1 MSTCQG
7 LVQESKSTR
16 ENPEPHGTQG
26 DLQEL
31 STPTLI
37 INEKMLYFTDTHLED
52 VWSELA
58 HDLLLNCLLKL
69 NEPNWYHLFLGTFN
83 EEFKFKNLSYGLLR
97 ASLSQIL
104 ESRSEDVL
112 VSSNQQNFNFYGF
125 LKASEILSKFEC
137 VVSFL
142 LLNSAENNKVL
153 GGLKPKI
160 KAFMFWRNFLFD
172 LLFDQFDALNLS
184 FNNPLTE
191 WMVQEMIGAT
201 FGKTLCNVQQ
211 QRPHFIPNN
220 STTSDSSNI
229 INKKNYNSFVE
240 KGKLLAEIAK
250 LGFFHSTR
258 KRVACVEQSA
268 PLICDILHT
277 RLLCLGPMIPYIH
290 IQGNLHPSSL
300 FTQRIF
306 EAMFHRTFP
315 PNDAH
320 FVADARAFDELLE
333 NLLSSCQLID
343 LVRQHS
349 KNHIQLM
356 QIMHNDEAF
365 NEVRQNFVMF
375 VLNTLRIEYTFAFY
389 AQKKKSK

>member
-1 MSTCQG
+1 M
-7 LVQESKSTR
+7 
-16 ENPEPHGTQG
+16 
-26 DLQEL
+26 
-31 STPTLI
+31 
-37 INEKMLYFTDTHLED
+37 
-52 VWSELA
+52 
-58 HDLLLNCLLKL
+58 
-69 NEPNWYHLFLGTFN
+69 GTFN
-83 EEFKFKNLSYGLLR
+83 EEFRNLSYGSLR
-97 ASLSQIL
+97 TRLSQIL
-104 ESRSEDVL
+104 DSHGEDLPLLSKVEH
-112 VSSNQQNFNFYGF
+112 QYFNFYGF
-125 LKASEILSKFEC
+125 LKATESLSKLEH
-137 VVSFL
+137 VLSFL
-142 LLNSAENNKVL
+142 PYNSAENL
-153 GGLKPKI
+153 SLWRPELRRKI
-160 KAFMFWRNFLFD
+160 NSFLFWRNFLFD

-191 WMVQEMIGAT
+191 WMVQEMIGST
-201 FGKTLCNVQQ
+201 FGKTLGNVQEPC
-211 QRPHFIPNN
+211 PHFIANN

-349 KNHIQLM
+349 TNHIQLL